1 MLCLKPM
8 VTWLSGLSMRQPR
21 PTKLKAQLQTAWI
34 VCIGNLRGLNCNISS
49 NNNSRPS
56 SILPKPHQ
64 PTDLMKKIAAVAMAQ
79 PVYMRY
85 EAAVTGQ
92 SPAHLKEA
100 RLLAAAE
107 HRAKLGQLQPVA
119 RADAA
124 NSPAV
129 QQQNTSFAPA
139 ASPNAASALADSLSS
154 ADLQVDEVIMKYL

>member
-8 VTWLSGLSMRQPR
+8 VTWLSGLRMRQPR

-34 VCIGNLRGLNCNISS
+34 GCIGNLRGLNCNISS
-49 NNNSRPS
+49 NNNSRSS
-56 SILPKPHQ
+56 SILPKSHQ

-100 RLLAAAE
+100 RLLPAAE
-107 HRAKLGQLQPVA
+107 HRAKPSQLQPVI
-119 RADAA
+119 
-124 NSPAV
+124 V
-129 QQQNTSFAPA
+129 QELMQQIV
-139 ASPNAASALADSLSS
+139 LLSS
-154 ADLQVDEVIMKYL
+154 SKDFLCPCCKPKCCISSCQQPVFSWFAA